1 MANRRFALAG
11 STVAVLLA
19 LAACTSTPASDPLP
33 GGAQSAAPG
42 PTSAPAGTSAPATG
56 VAATPSA
63 PPTPS
68 ATTTATAGQSGTVT
82 AVISGLGAH
91 PVLTPGGPAIS
102 FAVTVHNGTGNAL
115 KDIQPLVAMGHCS
128 CESGGGSPMPPG
140 TLQLLDPG
148 TGHWQSIFYDTEGT
162 GMDYSYVNQISGVG
176 LAAGASETF
185 DYRVALTN
193 RPLPKGAQ
201 PVHDGSSIIDVIVQQ
216 LPGHTT
222 LSHDVYTPVYVT
234 G

>member
-68 ATTTATAGQSGTVT
+68 ATTTAGQSGTVT

>member
-19 LAACTSTPASDPLP
+19 LAACTSTPASNPLP

-68 ATTTATAGQSGTVT
+68 ATATAGQSGTVT

-91 PVLTPGGPAIS
+91 PVLTPGGPALS

-222 LSHDVYTPVYVT
+222 LSHDVYAPVYVT